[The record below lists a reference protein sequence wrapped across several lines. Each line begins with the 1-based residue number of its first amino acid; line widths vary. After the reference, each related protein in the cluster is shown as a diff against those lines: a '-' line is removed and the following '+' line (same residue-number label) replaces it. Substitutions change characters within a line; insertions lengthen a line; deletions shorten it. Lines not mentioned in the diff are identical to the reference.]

1 MNTDLAVIARLNPSE
16 VVAPAEYMTVLDQPI
31 RAGLPHE
38 VPLGPRLRGL
48 LVLPTGLARPWL
60 DLPAGTMVSAAAD
73 APDAAAPFGRP
84 APRLRVQRDK
94 ATIAVLPLVAG
105 LVQDVADAAGSV
117 LLQIQVLDWAL
128 HAGTV
133 RGPGDFGSFLR
144 LAVRVADKGVDV
156 FGPLPP
162 SDFVLQRLPPA
173 ERVESRGGHEIE
185 RRLRRLVALKE
196 RRR

>member
-1 MNTDLAVIARLNPSE
+1 MNTDLAVIARLTPDA
-16 VVAPAEYMTVLDQPI
+16 VVAPAEGMTVLDQPI

-38 VPLGPRLRGL
+38 VALGPRLRGL
-48 LVLPTGLARPWL
+48 LALPTGLARPWL
-60 DLPAGTMVSAAAD
+60 DLAAGTVVSAATD
-73 APDAAAPFGRP
+73 APDRAAPFGRA

-94 ATIAVLPLVAG
+94 ATFAVLPLVAG
-105 LVQDVADAAGSV
+105 PVQEVADAAGSV
-117 LLQIQVLDWAL
+117 SLQIQVLDWTL

-144 LAVRVADKGVDV
+144 LAVRVADKAEDV

-162 SDFVLQRLPPA
+162 SDFVIQRLPVA
-173 ERVESRGGHEIE
+173 ERVESRGGRVIE
-185 RRLRRLVALKE
+185 WRLRRLVALKE

>member
-1 MNTDLAVIARLNPSE
+1 MNTDLAILARLNPAAA
-16 VVAPAEYMTVLDQPI
+16 VAPAEGGTLLDQPI
-31 RAGLPHE
+31 RAGLPHQ
-38 VPLGPRLRGL
+38 VALGPRLRGL

-60 DLPAGTMVSAAAD
+60 DLPAGTVVSAAAD
-73 APDAAAPFGRP
+73 APDEAAPFGRA

-94 ATIAVLPLVAG
+94 VTIAVLPLVPG
-105 LVQDVADAAGSV
+105 LVQEVADAAGV
-117 LLQIQVLDWAL
+117 VPLQVQVLDWLL

-144 LAVRVADKGVDV
+144 LAVRAADKGADV

-162 SDFVLQRLPPA
+162 SDFVIQRLPPA
-173 ERVESRGGHEIE
+173 ERIESRGG
-185 RRLRRLVALKE
+185 RTVDWRSRRLVLLKE

>member
-1 MNTDLAVIARLNPSE
+1 MNTDLAVIARLTP
-16 VVAPAEYMTVLDQPI
+16 PASAVPDEGMTVLDQSI

-48 LVLPTGLARPWL
+48 LALPTGSARAWL
-60 DLPAGTMVSAAAD
+60 DLPAGTLVSAAGD
-73 APDAAAPFGRP
+73 APDAVAGFGRA

-94 ATIAVLPLVAG
+94 TTIAVLPLVPG
-105 LVQDVADAAGSV
+105 IVQEVADAGLAV
-117 LLQIQVLDWAL
+117 PLKIQVLDWAL

-144 LAVRVADKGVDV
+144 VAVRVSYKGVDV

-162 SDFVLQRLPPA
+162 SDFVIRRLPPA
-173 ERVESRGGHEIE
+173 ERVESRSGRLIE
-185 RRLRRLVALKE
+185 LRYRRLVALKE

>member
-1 MNTDLAVIARLNPSE
+1 MNTDLAIIARLTPAAA
-16 VVAPAEYMTVLDQPI
+16 VAPAEGMLVLDQPI

-38 VPLGPRLRGL
+38 VALGPRMRAL

-60 DLPAGTMVSAAAD
+60 DMPAGTVVSAGAD
-73 APDAAAPFGRP
+73 LPDTAAPFGRA

-94 ATIAVLPLVAG
+94 ATIAVLPLVPDV
-105 LVQDVADAAGSV
+105 VQDVADAAGAV
-117 LLQIQVLDWAL
+117 PLQIQVLDWAL

-133 RGPGDFGSFLR
+133 LGPGDFGSFLR

-162 SDFVLQRLPPA
+162 SDFVIQSLPPA
-173 ERVESRGGHEIE
+173 ERIESRGGRVIDW
-185 RRLRRLVALKE
+185 RLRRLVALRE